1 MDLIMM
7 MIIIKEPVYLESN
20 LLVKEKRL
28 KTT

>member
-28 KTT
+28 ETT